1 MIQVPPTSPVYFLPE
16 NLFSLLSRP
25 GRELT
30 VRVLQI
36 EGKMLYL
43 ELGGDKFQAQIA
55 GTFNPED
62 FKVGET
68 LRVRVERTE
77 PEIVLKLIS
86 PQKRSTDLLLM
97 VDVLRKEASGGS
109 SVEPKLIQEKAKEE
123 AGRLV
128 SLLREALIYAEK
140 KTERKD
146 KEEED
151 SIFSKIKV
159 KQPVYTENKLLL
171 PVVFPEGNGW
181 GYFEFEVPE
190 EKEGK
195 TKLFA
200 IRMFFPYLG
209 LLEASFYLKGKNLQI
224 SIDFASKESLDFAK
238 DYLEELKEAL
248 SIRKGIVNIFLQ
260 HKPLEPGYL
269 LESRG

>member
-1 MIQVPPTSPVYFLPE
+1 MIQVPPTTPVYFLPE

-36 EGKMLYL
+36 EGKMLFL
-43 ELGGDKFQAQIA
+43 ELGGDKFQAQVA
-55 GTFNPED
+55 GIFNPED

-77 PEIVLKLIS
+77 PQIVLKLIS
-86 PQKRSTDLLLM
+86 PQKRSADLLLM
-97 VDVLRKEASGGS
+97 VDVLRKEASEGHSHGMT
-109 SVEPKLIQEKAKEE
+109 LLQEKAKEE

-128 SLLREALIYAEK
+128 SLLREALTYVEK
-140 KTERKD
+140 KSERKG
-146 KEEED
+146 KGEED
-151 SIFSKIKV
+151 FIFTKIKV
-159 KQPVYTENKLLL
+159 KQPVYSENKLLL
-171 PVVFPEGNGW
+171 PLVFPEGNGW

-195 TKLFA
+195 TKLFS

-209 LLEASFYLKGKNLQI
+209 LLEANFYLQEKKLQV
-224 SIDFASKESLDFAK
+224 SIDFANKESLDFAK
-238 DYLEELKEAL
+238 GYLEELKEAL
-248 SIRKGIVNIFLQ
+248 STREGIANIFLRY
-260 HKPLEPGYL
+260 KPLEPGYL